1 MTLVVDLP
9 APVREFVDELVATI
23 GATVEL
29 EAVYL
34 HGSAA
39 RGAFDPRTSDLDVY
53 AVTAGELT
61 EGERRELAERI
72 GRLEIPAQKLE
83 LVVYSRAQAASEEP
97 SYELNTGDPDVSDFW
112 FVLDRAAA
120 EQAAVPLVGPPWSD
134 VFAPV
139 PRERILQA
147 LAESLE
153 WRERNDPSGVGSVL
167 NTMRALHWLET
178 GKWTSKPAV
187 AAWLREH
194 VRETLERKR

>member
-9 APVREFVDELVATI
+9 ASVQQFLDELVATLT
-23 GATVEL
+23 ATVDV

-39 RGAFDPRTSDLDVY
+39 RGAFETTSDLDVY
-53 AVTAGELT
+53 AVTATELT
-61 EGERRELAERI
+61 EGEKRELAERVR
-72 GRLEIPAQKLE
+72 RLQVPAQKLE

-120 EQAAVPLVGPPWSD
+120 EQAALALVGPPWSE

-139 PRERILQA
+139 PRERILDA

-153 WRERNDPSGVGSVL
+153 WQERNDPSGAGSVL

-178 GKWTSKPAV
+178 GTWVSKPAA

-194 VRETLERKR
+194 VRETLGGKR

>member
-9 APVREFVDELVATI
+9 APVREFLDELVATI
-23 GATVEL
+23 SATVEL

-39 RGAFDPRTSDLDVY
+39 RGAFDTRTSDLDVY

-61 EGERRELAERI
+61 ESERRELAERV
-72 GRLEIPAQKLE
+72 GRLQVPAQKLE
-83 LVVYSRAQAASEEP
+83 LVVYSREEAASEEP
-97 SYELNTGDPDVSDFW
+97 TYELNTGDPDVSGFW

-120 EQAAVPLVGPPWSD
+120 EQAAVPLVGPPWSE

-139 PRERILQA
+139 PRERILDA
-147 LAESLE
+147 LADSLE
-153 WRERNDPSGVGSVL
+153 WQERNDPSGAGSVV
-167 NTMRALHWLET
+167 NAMRALHWLET
-178 GKWTSKPAV
+178 GEWTSKPAV

>member
-1 MTLVVDLP
+1 MTLVLDLP
-9 APVREFVDELVATI
+9 APVREFLDELVATLT
-23 GATVEL
+23 AAVDL

-53 AVTAGELT
+53 AVTASKLT
-61 EGERRELAERI
+61 EGEKRELAERV
-72 GRLEIPAQKLE
+72 GRLQVPAQKLE
-83 LVVYSRAQAASEEP
+83 LVVYSREEAATEEP

-120 EQAAVPLVGPPWSD
+120 EQTAVALVGPPWSD

-153 WRERNDPSGVGSVL
+153 WQERNDPSGAGSMV
-167 NTMRALHWLET
+167 NVMRALHWLET
-178 GKWTSKPAV
+178 GTWTSKPAV